1 MADAPGAPLPT
12 TEKALERDEN
22 VVMRP
27 TQAPYEKDQSVLE
40 ARGNLAAIE
49 VNADGDTSALWD
61 HSGCACV
68 SLVNLD
74 VEDTA

>member
-27 TQAPYEKDQSVLE
+27 TEAP
-40 ARGNLAAIE
+40 
-49 VNADGDTSALWD
+49 
-61 HSGCACV
+61 
-68 SLVNLD
+68 
-74 VEDTA
+74 